1 MVVKTVGVVTVD
13 EHVSTLL
20 LTAHLPLLEVSVKPE
35 LEGEAVN
42 DAHVPVVYHVPP
54 LIMQP
59 SAWPPVVTGKV
70 PLPENGV
77 PGGLVGPE
85 LEEDVVVVPVPVP
98 EPLGRYLTP
107 VAGQLLLLPSGFVA
121 TKVPVW
127 TDPMT
132 S

>member
-1 MVVKTVGVVTVD
+1 MVKTVGAVTLD

-20 LTAHLPLLEVSVKPE
+20 LTAHLPLLDVSVKPE
-35 LEGEAVN
+35 PEGEAVN
-42 DAHVPVVYHVPP
+42 DAQVPVVYHVPP

-59 SAWPPVVTGKV
+59 STLPPVVTGMV

-77 PGGLVGPE
+77 PSGLVGSVPA
-85 LEEDVVVVPVPVP
+85 DVVVVVPVP

-107 VAGQLLLLPSGFVA
+107 EAGQLLLLPSGFVA

-127 TDPMT
+127 TDPLT